1 MDHPLLGREEFGA
14 KLFLYLDIEFIELLQ
29 TLRTLDIVHL
39 AMVPGGGSIQT
50 NVESRYFNFWHF
62 SLFGFQQAGE

>member
-50 NVESRYFNFWHF
+50 WKLDIFTSDVLVYLAFW
-62 SLFGFQQAGE
+62 